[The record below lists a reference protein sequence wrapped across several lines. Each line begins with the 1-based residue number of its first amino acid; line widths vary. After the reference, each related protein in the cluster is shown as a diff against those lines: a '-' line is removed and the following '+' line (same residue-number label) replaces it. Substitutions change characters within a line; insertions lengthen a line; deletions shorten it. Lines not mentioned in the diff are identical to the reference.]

1 MRRKKN
7 DGLQTDNKLPVERK
21 LKVYLDQVSL
31 NEIIF
36 YKFSIIYAMLTCEEY
51 VDNLMSIK
59 NIYQLQNQLIF
70 YQDIQRVLNGNV
82 SFSFSL

>member
-7 DGLQTDNKLPVERK
+7 GILQTDNKLPVERK
-21 LKVYLDQVSL
+21 LKVYLNQVSL

-36 YKFSIIYAMLTCEEY
+36 YKFSIIYAMLKCEEY

-59 NIYQLQNQLIF
+59 IF
-70 YQDIQRVLNGNV
+70 INLRIN
-82 SFSFSL
+82 

>member
-7 DGLQTDNKLPVERK
+7 GILQTDNKLPVERK
-21 LKVYLDQVSL
+21 LKVYLNQVSL

-36 YKFSIIYAMLTCEEY
+36 YKFSIIYAMLKCEEY

-59 NIYQLQNQLIF
+59 IF
-70 YQDIQRVLNGNV
+70 INLRVN
-82 SFSFSL
+82 

>member
-7 DGLQTDNKLPVERK
+7 GILQTDKKLPVERK
-21 LKVYLDQVSL
+21 LKVYLNQVSL

-36 YKFSIIYAMLTCEEY
+36 YKFSIIYAMLKCEEY

-59 NIYQLQNQLIF
+59 IF
-70 YQDIQRVLNGNV
+70 INLRVN
-82 SFSFSL
+82 